1 MFEIAIF
8 FLILSTFLAVY
19 RAIKGPSIFDR
30 VLVLNFMGTKAVII
44 LALIG
49 FAYKRPHF
57 LDIALLYALIN
68 FVATIA
74 FLKYRTAGKLG

>member
-1 MFEIAIF
+1 MFETAL
-8 FLILSTFLAVY
+8 FLLIISTFLVVY
-19 RAIKGPSIFDR
+19 RALKGPRVFDR
-30 VLVLNFMGTKAVII
+30 VLAINFIGTKAVII

-49 FAYKRPHF
+49 FSYGRPHF

-74 FLKYRTAGKLG
+74 FLKYRTTGKLG